1 MHVPTCPAIV
11 FILQAQSLYQMPWS
25 LSLAQRLCCSQTTLH
40 FSEHRS
46 LSSLQS
52 AGRKSCSFHSADLS
66 ELALLQVFHSF
77 PRVSMAPVCWGILKY
92 CPQYIQSCFLIIVL
106 LLLTMFLLF
115 IYHLTALNQSEWH
128 SDDDAFDLTRELM
141 SHSWLAYSLRSSMQR
156 RWLTFAPFC
165 CLYLEP
171 VLRMI
176 WLRGFRSW

>member
-1 MHVPTCPAIV
+1 MSCVCICMSPLA
-11 FILQAQSLYQMPWS
+11 LL
-25 LSLAQRLCCSQTTLH
+25 LSLFFKLSPSTRCLGVWVVRSVFAVPRLH

-115 IYHLTALNQSEWH
+115 IYHLTALNQSKWH
-128 SDDDAFDLTRELM
+128 SDDDAVDLTRELM
-141 SHSWLAYSLRSSMQR
+141 SHSWLAYSLRSSM
-156 RWLTFAPFC
+156 
-165 CLYLEP
+165 
-171 VLRMI
+171 
-176 WLRGFRSW
+176 